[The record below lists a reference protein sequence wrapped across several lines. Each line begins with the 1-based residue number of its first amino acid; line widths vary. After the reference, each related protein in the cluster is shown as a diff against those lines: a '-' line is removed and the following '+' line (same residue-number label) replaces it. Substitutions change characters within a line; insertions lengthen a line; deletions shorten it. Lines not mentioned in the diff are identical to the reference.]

1 MESFESRLKQF
12 LKMED
17 LSPAKFADS
26 IGIQRSGISH
36 LLAGRNK
43 PSFDFI
49 SKMLATYP
57 DLSAEWIMTG
67 KGKPYKNSA
76 QPLPES
82 AQSSSL
88 FAQEQFPEQP
98 SDQDQQFEDEGFID
112 DFDLAQPAENPIFD
126 PSFEDDTQISAPKSA
141 SRERKIVRVTIFYSD
156 GTYEEK

>member
-1 MESFESRLKQF
+1 MDAFETRLKQF

-49 SKMLATYP
+49 SKMLSTYP
-57 DLSAEWIMTG
+57 DLSAEWLMTG
-67 KGKPYKNSA
+67 RGKPYKNSS
-76 QPLPES
+76 PS
-82 AQSSSL
+82 ASPAPQNDSL
-88 FAQEQFPEQP
+88 FDSNQVVEQYDIIDEAT
-98 SDQDQQFEDEGFID
+98 DNEDFID
-112 DFDLAQPAENPIFD
+112 DDRLLQPAENPIFESD
-126 PSFEDDTQISAPKSA
+126 THDDMEISAPQRPSA
-141 SRERKIVRVTIFYSD
+141 GRKIVRVTIFYSD

>member
-1 MESFESRLKQF
+1 MEPFENRLKQF

-36 LLAGRNK
+36 ILAGRNK

-76 QPLPES
+76 QPLTES
-82 AQSSSL
+82 LPGNTL
-88 FAQEQFPEQP
+88 FAQEPYSEHESDREQRFADEDIIEDFDLEQP
-98 SDQDQQFEDEGFID
+98 SETPVIEHSFGD
-112 DFDLAQPAENPIFD
+112 DAHFSPPQA
-126 PSFEDDTQISAPKSA
+126 A
-141 SRERKIVRVTIFYSD
+141 SGERKIVRVTIFYSD